1 MSLDAANLLL
11 DTGILIHLCRGGE
24 AEARL
29 QARYGL
35 RDRRIVPWTSVVCV
49 GEVLAMARRN
59 GWGEPRMKV
68 LQDLLAHLV
77 VLNLRS
83 GAIVEAYAE
92 LDAHLSGAGQR
103 MGQQNDLWIAAT
115 ARATGATILT
125 TDRDFDVLHPHLA
138 QREWVDP
145 VTLRA

>member
-1 MSLDAANLLL
+1 VSLDAANLLL

-24 AEARL
+24 AGSRL

-35 RDRRIVPWTSVVCV
+35 RDRRLVPWTSVICV

-59 GWGEPRMKV
+59 GWGDSHMKV
-68 LQDLLAHLV
+68 LRDLLAHLV
-77 VLNLRS
+77 VLNLRP
-83 GAIVEAYAE
+83 GVILDAYAE
-92 LDAHLSGAGQR
+92 LDAHLSLIGRR

-125 TDRDFDVLHPHLA
+125 TDRDFDVLHPDLV

-145 VTLRA
+145 VTLKP